1 MTQTDDN
8 KIFSMIALATKAGK
22 TRAGAYAV
30 KQAVRQKKAKLVV
43 IANDVSDNTKKSF
56 INSCTYYQ
64 VDYTFFSDMQ
74 MMGKCIGKEFC
85 AVIAIMDTSFAN
97 MLNGGVKSC

>member
-1 MTQTDDN
+1 MTQTEDN

-30 KQAVRQKKAKLVV
+30 KQAIRQRKATLVV
-43 IANDVSDNTKKSF
+43 IANDVSENSKKSF

-64 VDYTFFSDMQ
+64 VDYTLFSDMQ

-85 AVIAIMDTSFAN
+85 AVIAIMDRSFAN